1 MTKLAEQSN
10 VPLVFI
16 RKIVG
21 MPAFASMTRG
31 EYPPL
36 AVMSTYCT
44 PPTIV
49 AVALPPPPPDERADS
64 QNAPPTR
71 RTLNTIEMM
80 TGLFIALDVEQRI
93 DYTCCRER
101 IREIEQGKRDN
112 DDTRRFEKYPLPR
125 LVRDIERAE
134 RKEREYGK
142 GAERKD
148 EHRECAVHEAPRGE
162 RVELHRLGK
171 SAREN
176 ERADAD
182 EERREVVVA

>member
-16 RKIVG
+16 RKTVG

-71 RTLNTIEMM
+71 RTLTIIEMM
-80 TGLFIALDVEQRI
+80 TGFFIALDVKGRI
-93 DYTCCRER
+93 YYTRRSER
-101 IREIEQGKRDN
+101 VAQIEQGERDN
-112 DDTRRFEKYPLPR
+112 DDARGLEEYPLPR
-125 LVRDIERAE
+125 LVRDIGRAEREEREDGERAE
-134 RKEREYGK
+134 REY
-142 GAERKD
+142 
-148 EHRECAVHEAPRGE
+148 EHC
-162 RVELHRLGK
+162 K
-171 SAREN
+171 
-176 ERADAD
+176 
-182 EERREVVVA
+182 